1 MYYVNG
7 VMVVVLINFDNRDDY
22 YNMGII
28 RLEEDLVGYR
38 SLMYMDGI
46 RLLLVSFNVGVVGL
60 FQSMLQVNGVIFM
73 LRNLIFSFIV
83 FDVLEFFCENCRILY
98 FLGLQFFKYEVCVF
112 YVGKMFWNYQLII
125 EFSVFVCFDYC
136 FEFVFC
142 LEMIWKS
149 LFFFV
154 VVDLLFQL

>member
-1 MYYVNG
+1 MRKLNYMYYVNG

-60 FQSMLQVNGVIFM
+60 F
-73 LRNLIFSFIV
+73 
-83 FDVLEFFCENCRILY
+83 
-98 FLGLQFFKYEVCVF
+98 
-112 YVGKMFWNYQLII
+112 
-125 EFSVFVCFDYC
+125 
-136 FEFVFC
+136 
-142 LEMIWKS
+142 
-149 LFFFV
+149 
-154 VVDLLFQL
+154 